1 MAGVKVT
8 ISGFIAPLG
17 KSAEDQPYPAVITG
31 TASYTGL
38 GVGGGPIPPSPGYPA
53 HPIVIPQPP
62 PEISGPPGPWPTPPI
77 YLPPSPGEPD
87 PPRPAHPIV
96 LPPEV
101 IPPPDGGGEQDK
113 WLVQTY
119 WTPETG
125 WGVAI
130 IPGPGHP
137 GVPTPSKK

>member
-38 GVGGGPIPPSPGYPA
+38 GVGGG
-53 HPIVIPQPP
+53 
-62 PEISGPPGPWPTPPI
+62 
-77 YLPPSPGEPD
+77 
-87 PPRPAHPIV
+87 
-96 LPPEV
+96 
-101 IPPPDGGGEQDK
+101 QDK